1 MAEDTGQ
8 ETTPESTDA
17 SEAVAGMVS
26 GTGAEEP
33 TGVVEGSWSWS
44 EGVAGEGDAPEW
56 FKGDK
61 YKSVADQ
68 AAAYKDLEGKFGA
81 FTGAPE
87 NYEINVSEALQ
98 EKGVEFTAE
107 DPIMEEAF
115 KMAKDMGMD
124 QTGFD
129 KLLDIYGMTRIA
141 EGEAL
146 EGHKVDEMK
155 ALGTN
160 AEQRVGNL
168 DAWGKANLP
177 TDLYDGFVDM
187 VSSAASVKAMEQLIS
202 MTRNAPVNSN
212 ATTSSASISAEEL
225 TKRQFELDDNKNR
238 RMQTDPSFKAKWEK
252 DAEEVW
258 GGHEQRIIV
267 GGS

>member
-8 ETTPESTDA
+8 ETTQTAEESVASAVAEGTTETTTATTETTESTWA
-17 SEAVAGMVS
+17 
-26 GTGAEEP
+26 
-33 TGVVEGSWSWS
+33 WS

-98 EKGVEFTAE
+98 EKGVEFTAD

-146 EGHKVDEMK
+146 ESHKVDEMK

-177 TDLYDGFVDM
+177 TDLYDGFVEM
-187 VSSAASVKAMEQLIS
+187 ASSASSVKAMEQLIS
-202 MTRNAPVNSN
+202 MTRNAPVNSS
-212 ATTSSASISAEEL
+212 TTTAAASMSSEEL
-225 TKRQFELDDNKNR
+225 TKMQFEKDDNGNR
-238 RMQTDPSFKAKWEK
+238 RLQTDPAFKARFDKLS
-252 DAEEVW
+252 AEVW